1 MSVEEPIIIKIDDN
15 INSLNELYKKLE
27 GKGKKNT
34 LIKEYPIVYIH
45 NWENNGKNYA
55 YVGESNNLYQRT
67 GQHYAKMNDPKSWQ
81 KNLKNKNASLYVIA
95 HPEFHKSLTLDIE
108 NELIRY
114 LSSSSSF
121 EKVYNGKFNPQNKY
135 YKSEDLNEIFCK
147 IWKKLRKMDSKRY
160 LLESEIRNSPIYK
173 ASPLHKLNSEQK
185 IAKEKILSKIYHAL
199 ADDKDNSKLIWVQGD
214 AGTGKTVLMSSMFY
228 ELLSKYDDDTE
239 SEETLDAAFI
249 VNNDEQLKVYKE
261 IIKKL
266 NLIRDR
272 HKVVFNPTQFINQF
286 IEKKNSP
293 IKRTKS
299 YDVVFV
305 DEAHLLLTRKNQAF
319 TGEHGQLVEIIKHA
333 KVVVVMFDKRQ
344 IMNAEQ
350 YLSDEEIKNYEE
362 KAKSQ
367 DNFVELTEQ
376 MRMNAN
382 PEVMKWLRNFYI
394 DGIIN
399 PLTKKRGKY
408 EIKIFDTPFQLE
420 KAIQK
425 KEKNKSTK
433 LSRIIATYDWKYN
446 GENPPKDEKYWNVK
460 IGDWVRPWNKEIIRY
475 SNKKETKA
483 VSELT
488 WSEQPQTINEVGSIY
503 TIHGFDLSYAGVIL
517 GPSIKYRDGHIVYDP
532 SCSFNEKAK
541 QKRKLK
547 DGSKKSFCEIFLNH
561 ELGVLLTRGVNG
573 LYIYACDEEL
583 REILKKCV

>member
-1 MSVEEPIIIKIDDN
+1 
-15 INSLNELYKKLE
+15 
-27 GKGKKNT
+27 
-34 LIKEYPIVYIH
+34 
-45 NWENNGKNYA
+45 
-55 YVGESNNLYQRT
+55 
-67 GQHYAKMNDPKSWQ
+67 
-81 KNLKNKNASLYVIA
+81 
-95 HPEFHKSLTLDIE
+95 
-108 NELIRY
+108 
-114 LSSSSSF
+114 
-121 EKVYNGKFNPQNKY
+121 
-135 YKSEDLNEIFCK
+135 
-147 IWKKLRKMDSKRY
+147 MDSKRY

-488 WSEQPQTINEVGSIY
+488 WSEQSQTINEVGSIY

-583 REILKKCV
+583 RERLKKCV